1 MKKGK
6 YIKTFKLLL
15 PYLWPKK
22 RKDLRIRVSFAVVA
36 LVLAKIASVSTPL
49 VLGSAVNSLTE
60 LSSGINLFMLVP
72 IVLIVGYGVTT
83 IIAFTFVQVRDALFS
98 KVSQHSIRQ
107 ISLNMFKHLHAL
119 SLQFHLDRQ
128 TGALAKYIDRGTK
141 GIDFLLRYVLFNVL
155 PTFFEIF
162 LVSGILFYLYGPWYA
177 IITLTTISLYSY
189 LTFQITEWRNEF
201 RKRMNQADNDISTK
215 MIDSLLNYETVK
227 YFNNEKFE
235 FNRLDESLENYEL
248 AANQSRHSLSLLN
261 VAQTFI
267 IMLGITIMLVMSAY
281 GIKSG
286 DIDVGG
292 FVVINAYMFQLYQPL
307 NWLGSVYREI
317 RQALTDM
324 ENMFSLL
331 EVSTTSEDNLK
342 DIPQS
347 NIAEIRF
354 ENISFD
360 YDVRRTIIKNISFN
374 VPNGKKVAIVG
385 PTGAGKSTISRLLF
399 KFYDPKE
406 GNIFINNI
414 NINKISQSSLRKI
427 IGVVPQDTVLFND
440 TIYYNIAYGNTGAT
454 KEEVISAAQNADIHD
469 FVTTLPDGY
478 ETIVGE
484 RGLKL
489 SGGEKQRVAIAR
501 TILKN
506 PKIFFFDEATSALD
520 TSTEKEIQKNLE
532 NVSKDKT
539 TLIIAHRLSTAASA
553 DNIIVL
559 DQGTIIEQGTHESLL
574 LEKGKYFE
582 MWGKQKPSQDFY
594 KK

>member
-1 MKKGK
+1 MQDKK
-6 YIKTFKLLL
+6 YIKIFKLLL

-22 RKDLRIRVSFAVVA
+22 RNDLKTRVSFAVVA

-49 VLGSAVNSLTE
+49 VLGGAVNSLTE
-60 LSSGINLFMLVP
+60 LSAGVNLFMLVP
-72 IVLIVGYGVTT
+72 VALIVCYGVAR
-83 IIAFTFVQVRDALFS
+83 IISFTFVAVRDALFS

-107 ISLNMFKHLHAL
+107 ISLNMFKHLHNL
-119 SLQFHLDRQ
+119 SLQFHLNRQ

-141 GIDFLLRYVLFNVL
+141 GIDFLLRYVLFNVV

-177 IITLTTISLYSY
+177 VVTLTTIGLYSY
-189 LTFQITEWRNEF
+189 LTFQITEWRNAF
-201 RKRMNQADNDISTK
+201 RKRMNQADNNISTK
-215 MIDSLLNYETVK
+215 MIDSLLNFETVK
-227 YFNNEKFE
+227 YFNNENYE
-235 FNRLDESLENYEL
+235 FNRLDKSLEEYEL

-261 VAQTFI
+261 IAQTFI
-267 IMLGITIMLVMSAY
+267 IMLGITIMLVMSAF
-281 GIKSG
+281 GIKNG

-292 FVVINAYMFQLYQPL
+292 FVVINAYMLQLYQPL
-307 NWLGSVYREI
+307 NFLGSVYREI

-331 EVSTTSEDNLK
+331 EVSQISKDDLE
-342 DIPQS
+342 DIPKS
-347 NIAEIRF
+347 NVAEIKF
-354 ENISFD
+354 DKVSFD
-360 YDVRRTIIKNISFN
+360 YDIRRTIIKNISFT

-406 GNIFINNI
+406 GGIYINNI
-414 NINKISQSSLRKI
+414 NINKISQESLRKM

-440 TIYYNIAYGNTGAT
+440 TIYYNIAYGNTDST
-454 KEEVISAAQNADIHD
+454 KQEVIDAAKNADIHN
-469 FVTTLPDGY
+469 FISTLPDGY

-501 TILKN
+501 TILKR

-520 TSTEKEIQKNLE
+520 SNTENEIQKNLE

-539 TLIIAHRLSTAASA
+539 TLIIAHRLSTAANA

-559 DQGTIIEQGTHESLL
+559 DQGVIIEQGTHESLL

-582 MWGKQKPSQDFY
+582 MWEKQKPN
-594 KK
+594 

>member
-1 MKKGK
+1 MQNKK

-15 PYLWPKK
+15 PYLWPEK
-22 RKDLRIRVSFAVVA
+22 RKDLKTRVSFAVIA
-36 LVLAKIASVSTPL
+36 LILAKIASVSTPL
-49 VLGSAVNSLTE
+49 VLGGAVNSLTE

-72 IVLIVGYGVTT
+72 IALIVGYGVTT

-107 ISLNMFKHLHAL
+107 ISLNMFKHLHDL
-119 SLQFHLDRQ
+119 SLQFHLNRQ

-141 GIDFLLRYVLFNVL
+141 GIDFLLRYVLFNVV

-162 LVSGILFYLYGPWYA
+162 LVSGILLYLYGPWYA

-235 FNRLDESLENYEL
+235 FNRLDKSLEDYEL

-281 GIKSG
+281 AIKNG

-331 EVSTTSEDNLK
+331 EVSTVSKDNLE
-342 DIPQS
+342 DMPQS
-347 NIAEIRF
+347 NNANIRF
-354 ENISFD
+354 DKVSFD
-360 YDVRRTIIKNISFN
+360 YDIRRTIIKDISFT
-374 VPNGKKVAIVG
+374 VPDGKKVAIVG

-399 KFYDPKE
+399 KFYDPKA
-406 GNIFINNI
+406 GGIYINNI
-414 NINKISQSSLRKI
+414 NINKISQKSLRQT
-427 IGVVPQDTVLFND
+427 IGVVPQDAVLFND
-440 TIYYNIAYGNTGAT
+440 TIYYNIAYGNIEAT
-454 KEEVISAAQNADIHD
+454 KEKVISAAQNADIHD
-469 FVTTLPDGY
+469 FILTLPDGY

-520 TSTEKEIQKNLE
+520 SSTEKEIQKNLE
-532 NVSKDKT
+532 NISKDKT
-539 TLIIAHRLSTAASA
+539 TLIIAHRLSTAANA

-559 DQGTIIEQGTHESLL
+559 DQGVIIEQGTHHSLL
-574 LEKGKYFE
+574 LERGKYFE
-582 MWGKQKPSQDFY
+582 MWGKQKPN
-594 KK
+594 

>member
-22 RKDLRIRVSFAVVA
+22 RKDLRTRVSFAVVA

-72 IVLIVGYGVTT
+72 IALVVGYGVTRV
-83 IIAFTFVQVRDALFS
+83 IAFTFIEIRDALFS

-107 ISLNMFKHLHAL
+107 ISLTMFQHLHNL
-119 SLQFHLDRQ
+119 SLQFHLNRQ

-141 GIDFLLRYVLFNVL
+141 GIDFLLRYVLFNIV
-155 PTFFEIF
+155 PTFFEVF

-177 IITLTTISLYSY
+177 VVTLLTIGLYSF
-189 LTFQITEWRNEF
+189 LTFKITEWRNVF
-201 RKRMNQADNDISTK
+201 RERMNKSDNDVSTK
-215 MIDSLLNYETVK
+215 MIDSLLNFETVK
-227 YFNNEKFE
+227 YFNNEGFE
-235 FNRLDESLENYEL
+235 ANRLDQSLEEYEL

-261 VAQTFI
+261 IAQTFI
-267 IMLGITIMLVMSAY
+267 IMVGITIMLVMSVY

-286 DIDVGG
+286 EIDIGG
-292 FVVINAYMFQLYQPL
+292 FVVINAYMLQLYQPL

-331 EVSTTSEDNLK
+331 EVAPTTNDNLE

-347 NIAEIRF
+347 NDAEIRF
-354 ENISFD
+354 ENVSFD
-360 YDVRRTIIKNISFN
+360 YDVRRTIIKNISFT

-406 GNIFINNI
+406 GNIFINNT
-414 NINKISQSSLRKI
+414 NINKISQNSLRKI

-454 KEEVISAAQNADIHD
+454 REEVVSAAQNADIHD
-469 FVTTLPDGY
+469 FITILPDGY

-532 NVSKDKT
+532 NVSKGKT
-539 TLIIAHRLSTAASA
+539 TLIIAHRLSTAANA

-559 DQGTIIEQGTHESLL
+559 DQGAIIEQGTHESLL

-582 MWGKQKPSQDFY
+582 MWGKQKPS
-594 KK
+594 

>member
-1 MKKGK
+1 VKQGK

-72 IVLIVGYGVTT
+72 IALVVGYGVTRV
-83 IIAFTFVQVRDALFS
+83 IAFTFVEIRDALFS

-107 ISLNMFKHLHAL
+107 ISLTMFQHLHNL
-119 SLQFHLDRQ
+119 SLQFHLNRQ

-141 GIDFLLRYVLFNVL
+141 GIDFLLRYVLFNIA
-155 PTFFEIF
+155 PTFFEVF

-177 IITLTTISLYSY
+177 VVTLVTIGLYSF
-189 LTFQITEWRNEF
+189 LTFKITEWRNVF
-201 RKRMNQADNDISTK
+201 RKRMNQADNDVSTK
-215 MIDSLLNYETVK
+215 MIDSLLNFETVK
-227 YFNNEKFE
+227 YFNNEAFE
-235 FNRLDESLENYEL
+235 ANRLDQSLEEYEL

-261 VAQTFI
+261 IAQTFI
-267 IMLGITIMLVMSAY
+267 IMVGITIMLVMSVY

-286 DIDVGG
+286 EINIGG
-292 FVVINAYMFQLYQPL
+292 FVVINAYMLQLYQPL

-331 EVSTTSEDNLK
+331 EVAPTTNDDLD
-342 DIPQS
+342 DIPES
-347 NIAEIRF
+347 NDAEIRF

-360 YDVRRTIIKNISFN
+360 YDIRRTIIKNISFT

-406 GNIFINNI
+406 GNIFINNT
-414 NINKISQSSLRKI
+414 NVNKISQNSLRKI

-454 KEEVISAAQNADIHD
+454 KEEVISAAKNADIHD
-469 FVTTLPDGY
+469 FISILPDGY

-532 NVSKDKT
+532 NVSKNKT
-539 TLIIAHRLSTAASA
+539 TLIIAHRLSTAANA

-559 DQGTIIEQGTHESLL
+559 DEGVIIEQGTHESLL
-574 LEKGKYFE
+574 VQKGKYFE
-582 MWGKQKPSQDFY
+582 MWGKQKPS
-594 KK
+594 

>member
-1 MKKGK
+1 MKKDK
-6 YIKTFKLLL
+6 YIKTFKLLI

-22 RKDLRIRVSFAVVA
+22 RKDLRTRVSFAVVA

-49 VLGSAVNSLTE
+49 VLGGAVNSLTE
-60 LSSGINLFMLVP
+60 LSSGVNLFMLVP
-72 IVLIVGYGVTT
+72 IALIVGYGVTT
-83 IIAFTFVQVRDALFS
+83 IIAFTFVQIRDALFS

-354 ENISFD
+354 ENVSFD

-582 MWGKQKPSQDFY
+582 MWGKQKPS
-594 KK
+594 

>member
-72 IVLIVGYGVTT
+72 IALVVGYGVTRV
-83 IIAFTFVQVRDALFS
+83 IAFTFVEIRDALFS

-107 ISLNMFKHLHAL
+107 ISLTMFQHLHNL
-119 SLQFHLDRQ
+119 SLQFHLNRQ

-141 GIDFLLRYVLFNVL
+141 GIDFLLRYVLFNIA
-155 PTFFEIF
+155 PTFFEVF

-177 IITLTTISLYSY
+177 VVTLVTIGLYSF
-189 LTFQITEWRNEF
+189 LTFKITEWRNVF
-201 RKRMNQADNDISTK
+201 RKKMNQADNDVSTK
-215 MIDSLLNYETVK
+215 MIDSLLNFETVK
-227 YFNNEKFE
+227 YFNNEAFE
-235 FNRLDESLENYEL
+235 ANRLDQSLEEYEL

-261 VAQTFI
+261 IAQTFI
-267 IMLGITIMLVMSAY
+267 IMLGITIMLVMSVY

-286 DIDVGG
+286 EINIGG
-292 FVVINAYMFQLYQPL
+292 FVVINAYMLQLYQPL

-331 EVSTTSEDNLK
+331 EVAPTTNDDLD

-347 NIAEIRF
+347 NDAEIRF

-360 YDVRRTIIKNISFN
+360 YDIRRTIIKNISFT

-406 GNIFINNI
+406 GNIFINNT
-414 NINKISQSSLRKI
+414 NVNKISQNSLRKI

-469 FVTTLPDGY
+469 FITILPDGY

-532 NVSKDKT
+532 NVSKGKT
-539 TLIIAHRLSTAASA
+539 TLIIAHRLSTAANA

-559 DQGTIIEQGTHESLL
+559 DQGAIIEQGTHESLL

-582 MWGKQKPSQDFY
+582 MWGKQKPS
-594 KK
+594 

>member
-72 IVLIVGYGVTT
+72 IALIVGYGVTT

-354 ENISFD
+354 ENVSFD

-440 TIYYNIAYGNTGAT
+440 TIYYNIAYGKTGAT

-582 MWGKQKPSQDFY
+582 MWGKQKPS
-594 KK
+594 

>member
-1 MKKGK
+1 VEKGK
-6 YIKTFKLLL
+6 YIKTFKLLI

-22 RKDLRIRVSFAVVA
+22 RKDLRTRVSFAVVA

-49 VLGSAVNSLTE
+49 VLGGAVNSLTE
-60 LSSGINLFMLVP
+60 LSSGVNLFMLVP
-72 IVLIVGYGVTT
+72 IALIVGYGVTT

-354 ENISFD
+354 ENVSFD

-582 MWGKQKPSQDFY
+582 MWGKQKPS
-594 KK
+594 

>member
-15 PYLWPKK
+15 PYLWPEN
-22 RKDLRIRVSFAVVA
+22 RRDLKTRVSFAVVA

-49 VLGSAVNSLTE
+49 VLGGAVNSLTE

-72 IVLIVGYGVTT
+72 IALIVGYGVTT

-141 GIDFLLRYVLFNVL
+141 GIDFLLRYVLFNVV

-235 FNRLDESLENYEL
+235 FNRLDESLKEYEL

-331 EVSTTSEDNLK
+331 EVSTTSKDNLE
-342 DIPQS
+342 DMPQS
-347 NIAEIRF
+347 NDANIRF
-354 ENISFD
+354 DKVSFD
-360 YDVRRTIIKNISFN
+360 YDVRRTIIKDISFT

-399 KFYDPKE
+399 KFYDPK
-406 GNIFINNI
+406 GGGIYINDI
-414 NINKISQSSLRKI
+414 NINKISQESLRQT

-440 TIYYNIAYGNTGAT
+440 TIYYNIAYGNTEAT
-454 KEEVISAAQNADIHD
+454 KEKVISAAQNADIHD
-469 FVTTLPDGY
+469 FISALPDGY

-520 TSTEKEIQKNLE
+520 SSTEKEIQKNLE
-532 NVSKDKT
+532 NISKDKT
-539 TLIIAHRLSTAASA
+539 TLIIAHRLSTAANA

-559 DQGTIIEQGTHESLL
+559 DNGIIIEEGTHESLL

-582 MWGKQKPSQDFY
+582 MWGKQKPTQNLV
-594 KK
+594 

>member
-1 MKKGK
+1 
-6 YIKTFKLLL
+6 
-15 PYLWPKK
+15 
-22 RKDLRIRVSFAVVA
+22 
-36 LVLAKIASVSTPL
+36 
-49 VLGSAVNSLTE
+49 
-60 LSSGINLFMLVP
+60 MLVP
-72 IVLIVGYGVTT
+72 IALIVGYGVTT

-107 ISLNMFKHLHAL
+107 ISLNMFKHLHTL

-235 FNRLDESLENYEL
+235 FNRLDESLESYEL

-286 DIDVGG
+286 DINVGG

-354 ENISFD
+354 ENVSFD

-414 NINKISQSSLRKI
+414 NINKISQRSLRKI

-520 TSTEKEIQKNLE
+520 TGTEKEIQKNLE

-539 TLIIAHRLSTAASA
+539 TLIIAHRLSTAANA

-559 DQGTIIEQGTHESLL
+559 DQGTIVEQGTHESLL

-582 MWGKQKPSQDFY
+582 MWGKQKPS
-594 KK
+594 

>member
-1 MKKGK
+1 VKKGK
-6 YIKTFKLLL
+6 YIETFKLLL

-22 RKDLRIRVSFAVVA
+22 RKDLRTRVSFAIVA

-49 VLGSAVNSLTE
+49 VLGGAVNSLTE

-72 IVLIVGYGVTT
+72 IALIVGYGVTT
-83 IIAFTFVQVRDALFS
+83 VIAFTFVQVRDALFS

-141 GIDFLLRYVLFNVL
+141 GIDFLLRYVLFNVV

-189 LTFQITEWRNEF
+189 LTFQITEWRNKF

-342 DIPQS
+342 DIPQGS
-347 NIAEIRF
+347 VAEIRF
-354 ENISFD
+354 ENVSFD

-406 GNIFINNI
+406 GNIFINDI

-539 TLIIAHRLSTAASA
+539 TLIIAHRLSTAANA

-559 DQGTIIEQGTHESLL
+559 DQGAIIEQGTHESLL

-582 MWGKQKPSQDFY
+582 MWGKQKPS
-594 KK
+594 

>member
-1 MKKGK
+1 VKKGK

-22 RKDLRIRVSFAVVA
+22 RKDLRTRVSFAVVA

-49 VLGSAVNSLTE
+49 VLGGAVNSLTE
-60 LSSGINLFMLVP
+60 LSSGINLFMMVP
-72 IVLIVGYGVTT
+72 IALIVGYGVTT

-119 SLQFHLDRQ
+119 SLQFHLNRQ

-141 GIDFLLRYVLFNVL
+141 GIDFLLRYVLFNVV

-347 NIAEIRF
+347 NVAEIRF
-354 ENISFD
+354 ENVSFD
-360 YDVRRTIIKNISFN
+360 YDVRRTIIKDISFS

-406 GNIFINNI
+406 GNIFINDI
-414 NINKISQSSLRKI
+414 NINKISQNSLRKI

-440 TIYYNIAYGNTGAT
+440 TIYYNIAYGNTSAT
-454 KEEVISAAQNADIHD
+454 KEEVFSAAQNADIHD

-532 NVSKDKT
+532 NVSKGKT
-539 TLIIAHRLSTAASA
+539 TLIIAHRLSTAANA

-582 MWGKQKPSQDFY
+582 MWGKQKPS
-594 KK
+594 

>member
-1 MKKGK
+1 MKQGK

-22 RKDLRIRVSFAVVA
+22 RADLKTRVSFAVIA
-36 LVLAKIASVSTPL
+36 LVLAKIANVTTPL
-49 VLGSAVNSLTE
+49 ILGASVNSLTE

-72 IVLIVGYGVTT
+72 VVLIIGYGIAR
-83 IIAFTFVQVRDALFS
+83 IITFAFVEIRDALFS

-107 ISLNMFKHLHAL
+107 ISLNIFKHVHSL
-119 SLQFHLDRQ
+119 SLQFHLNRQ
-128 TGALAKYIDRGTK
+128 TGALAKFIDRGTK
-141 GIDFLLRYVLFNVL
+141 GIDFLLRYVLFNIV

-177 IITLTTISLYSY
+177 VITLTTVTIYSY

-201 RKRMNQADNDISTK
+201 RRKMNQADNDVNTK
-215 MIDSLLNYETVK
+215 MIDSLLNFETVK
-227 YFNNEKFE
+227 YFNNEQFE
-235 FNRLDESLENYEL
+235 FKRLDKSLEEYEI
-248 AANQSRHSLSLLN
+248 AANKTRHALSLLN
-261 VAQTFI
+261 VSQTLV
-267 IMLGITIMLVMSAY
+267 IMTGITIMLVMSAY
-281 GIKSG
+281 GIKNG

-292 FVVINAYMFQLYQPL
+292 FVVINAYMLQLYQPL
-307 NWLGSVYREI
+307 SFLGSVYREI

-331 EVSTTSEDNLK
+331 
-342 DIPQS
+342 DISPAIRNTLNKLPQS
-347 NIAEIRF
+347 NIAEIKF
-354 ENISFD
+354 DNVSFD
-360 YDVRRTIIKNISFN
+360 YDVRRTIINNISFT

-399 KFYDPKE
+399 KFYEPKSGE
-406 GNIFINNI
+406 IYINNV
-414 NINKISQSSLRKI
+414 NTNTISQESLREI

-440 TIYYNIAYGNTGAT
+440 TIYYNIAYGKAGST
-454 KEEVISAAQNADIHD
+454 KEEVVSAAKNADIHD
-469 FVTTLPDGY
+469 FISILPDGY

-532 NVSKDKT
+532 NVSKNKT
-539 TLIIAHRLSTAASA
+539 TLIIAHRLSTAANA

-559 DQGTIIEQGTHESLL
+559 DGGTIVEQGTHESLL
-574 LEKGKYFE
+574 AQKGKYFE
-582 MWGKQKPSQDFY
+582 MWGKQKPS
-594 KK
+594 

>member
-49 VLGSAVNSLTE
+49 VLGGAVNSLTE
-60 LSSGINLFMLVP
+60 LSSGVNLFMLVP
-72 IVLIVGYGVTT
+72 IALIVGYGVTT

-177 IITLTTISLYSY
+177 IITLTTISLYSF
-189 LTFQITEWRNEF
+189 LTFKITEWRNEF

-235 FNRLDESLENYEL
+235 FSRLDESLENYEL

-354 ENISFD
+354 ENVSFD

-399 KFYDPKE
+399 KFYNPKE

-582 MWGKQKPSQDFY
+582 MWGKQKPS
-594 KK
+594 

>member
-1 MKKGK
+1 VKKGK

-72 IVLIVGYGVTT
+72 IALVVGYGVTRV
-83 IIAFTFVQVRDALFS
+83 IAFTFVEIRDALFS

-107 ISLNMFKHLHAL
+107 ISLTMFQHLHNL
-119 SLQFHLDRQ
+119 SLQFHLNRQ

-141 GIDFLLRYVLFNVL
+141 GIDFLLRYVLFNIA
-155 PTFFEIF
+155 PTFFEVF

-177 IITLTTISLYSY
+177 VVTLVTIGLYSF
-189 LTFQITEWRNEF
+189 LTFKITEWRNVF
-201 RKRMNQADNDISTK
+201 RKRMNQADNDVSTK
-215 MIDSLLNYETVK
+215 MIDSLLNFETVK
-227 YFNNEKFE
+227 YFNNEAFE
-235 FNRLDESLENYEL
+235 ANRLDQSLEEYEL

-261 VAQTFI
+261 IAQTFI
-267 IMLGITIMLVMSAY
+267 IMVGITIMLVMSVY

-286 DIDVGG
+286 EIDIGG
-292 FVVINAYMFQLYQPL
+292 FVVINAYMLQLYQPL

-331 EVSTTSEDNLK
+331 EVAPTTNDDLD

-347 NIAEIRF
+347 NDAEIRF

-360 YDVRRTIIKNISFN
+360 YDIRRTIIKNISFT

-406 GNIFINNI
+406 GNIFINNT
-414 NINKISQSSLRKI
+414 NVNKISQNSLRKI

-469 FVTTLPDGY
+469 FITILPDGY

-532 NVSKDKT
+532 NVSKGKT
-539 TLIIAHRLSTAASA
+539 TLIIAHRLSTAANA

-582 MWGKQKPSQDFY
+582 MWGKQKPS
-594 KK
+594 

>member
-1 MKKGK
+1 MEQGK

-22 RKDLRIRVSFAVVA
+22 RRDLKIRVSFAVVA

-49 VLGSAVNSLTE
+49 VLGGAVNSLTE
-60 LSSGINLFMLVP
+60 LSSGVNLFMLAP
-72 IVLIVGYGVTT
+72 IAL
-83 IIAFTFVQVRDALFS
+83 IIAYGAAKIISFTFVAVRDALFS

-107 ISLNMFKHLHAL
+107 ISLNMFKHLHNL
-119 SLQFHLDRQ
+119 SLQFHLNRQ

-141 GIDFLLRYVLFNVL
+141 GIDFLLRYVLFNVV

-162 LVSGILFYLYGPWYA
+162 LVAGILFYLYGIWYA
-177 IITLTTISLYSY
+177 VVTLTTIGLYSY
-189 LTFQITEWRNEF
+189 LSFQITEWRNVYRE
-201 RKRMNQADNDISTK
+201 RMNRADNDVSTK
-215 MIDSLLNYETVK
+215 MIDSLLNFETVK
-227 YFNNEKFE
+227 YFNNEQYE
-235 FNRLDESLENYEL
+235 FHRLDESLKDYEL

-281 GIKSG
+281 GIRNG

-292 FVVINAYMFQLYQPL
+292 FVVINAYMLQLYQPL
-307 NWLGSVYREI
+307 NFLGSVYREI
-317 RQALTDM
+317 RQSLTDM

-331 EVSTTSEDNLK
+331 EVSTVSKDSRE
-342 DIPQS
+342 DIPE
-347 NIAEIRF
+347 NNNADIRF
-354 ENISFD
+354 NKISFD
-360 YDVRRTIIKNISFN
+360 YDIRRTIIKDISFT

-399 KFYDPKE
+399 KFYDPKKGE
-406 GNIFINNI
+406 IYINNI
-414 NINKISQSSLRKI
+414 NINRVSQESLRQM

-440 TIYYNIAYGNTGAT
+440 TIYYNIVYGKIEAN
-454 KEEVISAAQNADIHD
+454 KEEVISAAKNADIHD
-469 FVTTLPDGY
+469 FISALPDGY

-520 TSTEKEIQKNLE
+520 SNTEKEIQKNLE

-539 TLIIAHRLSTAASA
+539 TLIIAHRLSTAANA

-559 DQGTIIEQGTHESLL
+559 DKGVITEQGTHESLL
-574 LEKGKYFE
+574 LKKGKYFE
-582 MWGKQKPSQDFY
+582 MWEKQKPI
-594 KK
+594 

>member
-1 MKKGK
+1 MKQGK

-22 RKDLRIRVSFAVVA
+22 RRDLKTRVSFAVIA
-36 LVLAKIASVSTPL
+36 LVLAKIANVTTPL
-49 VLGSAVNSLTE
+49 ILGASVNSLTE

-72 IVLIVGYGVTT
+72 VALIVGYGIAR
-83 IIAFTFVQVRDALFS
+83 IITFAFVEVRDALFS

-107 ISLNMFKHLHAL
+107 ISLTMFQHVHNL
-119 SLQFHLDRQ
+119 SLQFHLNRQ
-128 TGALAKYIDRGTK
+128 TGALAKFIDRGTK
-141 GIDFLLRYVLFNVL
+141 GIDFLLRYVLFNIV

-177 IITLTTISLYSY
+177 VITLITVGFYSY

-201 RKRMNQADNDISTK
+201 RRKMNQADNDVSTK
-215 MIDSLLNYETVK
+215 MIDSLLNFETVK

-235 FNRLDESLENYEL
+235 FNRLDKSLEEYEL
-248 AANQSRHSLSLLN
+248 AANQTRHALSLLN
-261 VAQTFI
+261 VAQTLI
-267 IMLGITIMLVMSAY
+267 ITTGITIMLVMSAY

-292 FVVINAYMFQLYQPL
+292 FVVINAYMLQLYQPL
-307 NWLGSVYREI
+307 SWLGSVYREI

-331 EVSTTSEDNLK
+331 EISPTTQDVL
-342 DIPQS
+342 DTMPQS
-347 NIAEIRF
+347 DVAEIKF
-354 ENISFD
+354 DNVSFD
-360 YDVRRTIIKNISFN
+360 YDVRRTIIKNISFV

-399 KFYDPKE
+399 KFYEPKE
-406 GNIFINNI
+406 GGIYINNN
-414 NINKISQSSLRKI
+414 NINKISQESLREI

-440 TIYYNIAYGNTGAT
+440 TIYYNIAYGRTGAT
-454 KEEVISAAQNADIHD
+454 KEEVVSAAKNADIHD
-469 FVTTLPDGY
+469 FISILPDGY

-532 NVSKDKT
+532 NVSKNKT
-539 TLIIAHRLSTAASA
+539 TLIIAHRLSTAANA

-559 DQGTIIEQGTHESLL
+559 DEGVIIEHGTHESLL
-574 LEKGKYFE
+574 AQKGKYFE
-582 MWGKQKPSQDFY
+582 MWGKQKPS
-594 KK
+594 

>member
-1 MKKGK
+1 MNQYK

-15 PYLWPKK
+15 PFLWPEK
-22 RKDLRIRVSFAVVA
+22 RKDLKTRVSFAVIA
-36 LVLAKIASVSTPL
+36 LILAKIASVSTPL

-72 IVLIVGYGVTT
+72 IALVIGYGLTKV
-83 IIAFTFVQVRDALFS
+83 IALSFVEIRDALFS
-98 KVSQHSIRQ
+98 KVSQYSIRK
-107 ISLNMFKHLHAL
+107 ISLTMFEHLHSL
-119 SLQFHLDRQ
+119 SLQFHLNRQ
-128 TGALAKYIDRGTK
+128 TGGLAKYIDRGTK
-141 GIDFLLRYVLFNVL
+141 GIDFLLRYVLFNIV
-155 PTFFEIF
+155 PTFFEVF

-177 IITLTTISLYSY
+177 VITLLTIGLYSY
-189 LTFQITEWRNEF
+189 LTFVITEWRNIF
-201 RKRMNQADNDISTK
+201 RKRMNKADNDVSTK
-215 MIDSLLNYETVK
+215 MIDSLLNFETVK
-227 YFNNEKFE
+227 YFNNENFE
-235 FNRLDESLENYEL
+235 SSRLDQSLEEYEL
-248 AANQSRHSLSLLN
+248 AANQSRHTLSMLN
-261 VAQTFI
+261 IAQTFI
-267 IMLGITIMLVMSAY
+267 IMIGITIMLVMSVY

-286 DIDVGG
+286 DIDIGG
-292 FVVINAYMFQLYQPL
+292 FVVINAYMLQLYQPL

-317 RQALTDM
+317 RQSLTDM

-331 EVSTTSEDNLK
+331 EITPPKDESLK
-342 DIPQS
+342 VLTAS
-347 NIAEIRF
+347 NDTEIRF
-354 ENISFD
+354 DKVSFD
-360 YDVRRTIIKNISFN
+360 YDVRRTIINKVSFT

-406 GNIFINNI
+406 GNIYINNTNINNI
-414 NINKISQSSLRKI
+414 SQNSLRKI

-440 TIYYNIAYGNTGAT
+440 SIYYNIAYGNASSS
-454 KEEVISAAQNADIHD
+454 KEEVINAAKNADIHN
-469 FVTTLPDGY
+469 FISSLPDGY
-478 ETIVGE
+478 KTIVGE

-532 NVSKDKT
+532 NISSGKT
-539 TLIIAHRLSTAASA
+539 TLIIAHRLSTAANA

-559 DQGTIIEQGTHESLL
+559 DKGVIIEQGTHQSLL

-582 MWGKQKPSQDFY
+582 MWGKQKPS
-594 KK
+594 

>member
-72 IVLIVGYGVTT
+72 IALVVGYGVTRV
-83 IIAFTFVQVRDALFS
+83 IAFTFVEIRDALFS

-107 ISLNMFKHLHAL
+107 ISLTMFQHLHNL
-119 SLQFHLDRQ
+119 SLQFHLNRQ

-141 GIDFLLRYVLFNVL
+141 GIDFLLRYVLFNIA
-155 PTFFEIF
+155 PTFFEVF

-177 IITLTTISLYSY
+177 VVTLVTIGLYSF
-189 LTFQITEWRNEF
+189 LTFKITEWRNVF
-201 RKRMNQADNDISTK
+201 RKRMNQADNDVSTK
-215 MIDSLLNYETVK
+215 MIDSLLNFETVK
-227 YFNNEKFE
+227 YFNNEAFE
-235 FNRLDESLENYEL
+235 ANRLDQSLEEYEL

-261 VAQTFI
+261 IAQTFI
-267 IMLGITIMLVMSAY
+267 IMVGITIMLVMSVY

-286 DIDVGG
+286 EINIGG
-292 FVVINAYMFQLYQPL
+292 FVVINAYMLQLYQPL

-331 EVSTTSEDNLK
+331 EVAPTTNDDLD

-347 NIAEIRF
+347 NDAEIRF

-360 YDVRRTIIKNISFN
+360 YDIRRTIIKNISFT

-406 GNIFINNI
+406 GNIFINNT
-414 NINKISQSSLRKI
+414 NVNKISQNSLRKI

-454 KEEVISAAQNADIHD
+454 KEEVISAAKNADIHD
-469 FVTTLPDGY
+469 FITILPDGY

-532 NVSKDKT
+532 NVSKGKT
-539 TLIIAHRLSTAASA
+539 TLIIAHRLSTAANA

-582 MWGKQKPSQDFY
+582 MWGKQKPS
-594 KK
+594 

>member
-72 IVLIVGYGVTT
+72 IALVVGYGVTRV
-83 IIAFTFVQVRDALFS
+83 IAFTFVEIRDALFS

-107 ISLNMFKHLHAL
+107 ISLTMFQHLHNL
-119 SLQFHLDRQ
+119 SLQFHLNRQ

-141 GIDFLLRYVLFNVL
+141 GIDFLLRYVLFNIA
-155 PTFFEIF
+155 PTFFEVF

-177 IITLTTISLYSY
+177 VVTLVTIGLYSF
-189 LTFQITEWRNEF
+189 LTFKITEWRNVF
-201 RKRMNQADNDISTK
+201 RKRMNQADNDVSTK
-215 MIDSLLNYETVK
+215 MIDSLLNFETVK
-227 YFNNEKFE
+227 YFNNENFE
-235 FNRLDESLENYEL
+235 ANRLDQSLEEYEL

-261 VAQTFI
+261 IAQTFI
-267 IMLGITIMLVMSAY
+267 IMVGITIMLVMSVY

-286 DIDVGG
+286 EIDIGG
-292 FVVINAYMFQLYQPL
+292 FVVINAYMLQLYQPL

-331 EVSTTSEDNLK
+331 EVPPTTNNDLN

-347 NIAEIRF
+347 NDAEIRF

-360 YDVRRTIIKNISFN
+360 YDIRRTIIKNISFT

-406 GNIFINNI
+406 GNIFINNT
-414 NINKISQSSLRKI
+414 NVNKISQNSLRKI

-454 KEEVISAAQNADIHD
+454 KEEVISAAQNADIHN
-469 FVTTLPDGY
+469 FITILPDGY

-532 NVSKDKT
+532 NISKGKT
-539 TLIIAHRLSTAASA
+539 TLIIAHRLSTAANA

-559 DQGTIIEQGTHESLL
+559 DQGAIIEQGTHESLL

-582 MWGKQKPSQDFY
+582 MWGKQKPS
-594 KK
+594 

>member
-1 MKKGK
+1 MEKGK
-6 YIKTFKLLL
+6 YIKTFKLLI

-22 RKDLRIRVSFAVVA
+22 RKDLRTRVSFAVIA

-49 VLGSAVNSLTE
+49 VLGGAVNSLTE
-60 LSSGINLFMLVP
+60 LSSGVNLFMLVP
-72 IVLIVGYGVTT
+72 IALIVGYGVIT

-354 ENISFD
+354 ENVSFD

-454 KEEVISAAQNADIHD
+454 KEDVISAAQNADIHD

-582 MWGKQKPSQDFY
+582 MWGKQKPS
-594 KK
+594 

>member
-1 MKKGK
+1 MENKK

-15 PYLWPKK
+15 PYLWPNK
-22 RKDLRIRVSFAVVA
+22 RNDLRTRVSFAVVA

-49 VLGSAVNSLTE
+49 VLGGAVNSLTE
-60 LSSGINLFMLVP
+60 LSAGINLFMLVP
-72 IVLIVGYGVTT
+72 VALIVGYGVAR
-83 IIAFTFVQVRDALFS
+83 IISFTFVAIRDALFS

-107 ISLNMFKHLHAL
+107 ISLNMFKHLHNL
-119 SLQFHLDRQ
+119 SLQFHLNRQ

-141 GIDFLLRYVLFNVL
+141 GIDFLLRYVLFNVV

-177 IITLTTISLYSY
+177 VVTLTTIGLYSY
-189 LTFQITEWRNEF
+189 LTFQITEWRNVF

-215 MIDSLLNYETVK
+215 MIDSLLNFETVK
-227 YFNNEKFE
+227 YFNNEAYE
-235 FNRLDESLENYEL
+235 FNRLDKSLEDYEL

-261 VAQTFI
+261 IAQTFI
-267 IMLGITIMLVMSAY
+267 IMLGITIMLVMSAF
-281 GIKSG
+281 GIKNG

-292 FVVINAYMFQLYQPL
+292 FVVINAYMLQLYQPL
-307 NWLGSVYREI
+307 NFLGSVYREI

-331 EVSTTSEDNLK
+331 EVSQVSKDDLEDM
-342 DIPQS
+342 PQS
-347 NIAEIRF
+347 NVAEIRF
-354 ENISFD
+354 DKVSFD
-360 YDVRRTIIKNISFN
+360 YDIRRTIIKNISFT

-406 GNIFINNI
+406 GGIYINNI
-414 NINKISQSSLRKI
+414 NINKISQESLRKM

-440 TIYYNIAYGNTGAT
+440 TIYYNIAYGNTDAS
-454 KEEVISAAQNADIHD
+454 KEEVIIAAKNADIHN
-469 FVTTLPDGY
+469 FISTLPDGY

-520 TSTEKEIQKNLE
+520 SSTEKEIQKNLE
-532 NVSKDKT
+532 SVSKDKT
-539 TLIIAHRLSTAASA
+539 TLIIAHRLSTAANA

-559 DQGTIIEQGTHESLL
+559 DKGIIIEQGTHKSLL

-582 MWGKQKPSQDFY
+582 MWGKQKLS
-594 KK
+594 

>member
-1 MKKGK
+1 MEQGK

-22 RKDLRIRVSFAVVA
+22 RRDLKTRVSFAVIA
-36 LVLAKIASVSTPL
+36 LVLAKIANVTTPL
-49 VLGSAVNSLTE
+49 ILGASVNSLTE

-72 IVLIVGYGVTT
+72 VALIVGYGIAR
-83 IIAFTFVQVRDALFS
+83 IITFAFVEVRDALFS

-107 ISLNMFKHLHAL
+107 ISLNMFKHVHNL
-119 SLQFHLDRQ
+119 SLQFHLNRQ
-128 TGALAKYIDRGTK
+128 TGALAKFIDRGTK
-141 GIDFLLRYVLFNVL
+141 GIDFLLRYVLFNIV

-177 IITLTTISLYSY
+177 VITLITVGFYSY

-201 RKRMNQADNDISTK
+201 RRKMNQADNDVSTK
-215 MIDSLLNYETVK
+215 MIDSLLNFETVK

-235 FNRLDESLENYEL
+235 FNRLDKSLEEYEL
-248 AANQSRHSLSLLN
+248 AANQTRHALSLLN
-261 VAQTFI
+261 VAQTLI
-267 IMLGITIMLVMSAY
+267 ITTGITIMLVMSAY

-292 FVVINAYMFQLYQPL
+292 FVVINAYMLQLYQPL
-307 NWLGSVYREI
+307 SWLGSVYREI

-331 EVSTTSEDNLK
+331 EISPTTQDVL
-342 DIPQS
+342 DTMPQS
-347 NIAEIRF
+347 DVAEIKF
-354 ENISFD
+354 DNVSFD
-360 YDVRRTIIKNISFN
+360 YDVRRTIIKNISFV

-399 KFYDPKE
+399 KFYEPKE
-406 GNIFINNI
+406 GGIYINNN
-414 NINKISQSSLRKI
+414 NINKISQESLREI

-440 TIYYNIAYGNTGAT
+440 TIYYNIAYGRTGAT
-454 KEEVISAAQNADIHD
+454 KEEVVSAAKNADIHD
-469 FVTTLPDGY
+469 FISILPDGY

-532 NVSKDKT
+532 NVSKNKT
-539 TLIIAHRLSTAASA
+539 TLIIAHRLSTAANA

-559 DQGTIIEQGTHESLL
+559 DEGVIIEQGTHESLL
-574 LEKGKYFE
+574 AQKGKYFE
-582 MWGKQKPSQDFY
+582 MWGKQKPS
-594 KK
+594 

>member
-72 IVLIVGYGVTT
+72 IALVVGYGVTRV
-83 IIAFTFVQVRDALFS
+83 IAFTFVEIRDALFS

-107 ISLNMFKHLHAL
+107 ISLTMFQHLHNL
-119 SLQFHLDRQ
+119 SLQFHLNRQ

-141 GIDFLLRYVLFNVL
+141 GIDFLLRYVLFNIA
-155 PTFFEIF
+155 PTFFEVF

-177 IITLTTISLYSY
+177 VVTLVTIGLYSF
-189 LTFQITEWRNEF
+189 LTFKITEWRNVF
-201 RKRMNQADNDISTK
+201 RKRMNQADNDVSTK
-215 MIDSLLNYETVK
+215 MIDSLLNFETVK
-227 YFNNEKFE
+227 YFNNEAFE
-235 FNRLDESLENYEL
+235 ANRLDQSLEEYEL

-261 VAQTFI
+261 IAQTFI
-267 IMLGITIMLVMSAY
+267 IMVGITIMLVMSVY

-286 DIDVGG
+286 EINIGG
-292 FVVINAYMFQLYQPL
+292 FVVINAYMLQLYQPL

-331 EVSTTSEDNLK
+331 EVAPTTNDDLN

-347 NIAEIRF
+347 NDAEIRF

-360 YDVRRTIIKNISFN
+360 YDIRRTIIKNISFT

-406 GNIFINNI
+406 GNIFINNT
-414 NINKISQSSLRKI
+414 NVNKISQNSLRKI

-454 KEEVISAAQNADIHD
+454 KEEVISAAKNADIHD
-469 FVTTLPDGY
+469 FITILPDGY

-532 NVSKDKT
+532 NVSKNKT

-559 DQGTIIEQGTHESLL
+559 DQGAIIEQGTHESLL

-582 MWGKQKPSQDFY
+582 MWGKQKPS
-594 KK
+594 

>member
-1 MKKGK
+1 MENKK

-22 RKDLRIRVSFAVVA
+22 RKDLKTRVSFAVVA

-72 IVLIVGYGVTT
+72 IALVVGYGVTRV
-83 IIAFTFVQVRDALFS
+83 IAFTFVEIRDALFS

-107 ISLNMFKHLHAL
+107 ISLTMFQHLHNL
-119 SLQFHLDRQ
+119 SLQFHLNRQ

-141 GIDFLLRYVLFNVL
+141 GIDFLLRYVLFNIA
-155 PTFFEIF
+155 PTFFEVF

-177 IITLTTISLYSY
+177 VVTLVTIGLYSF
-189 LTFQITEWRNEF
+189 LTFKITEWRNVF
-201 RKRMNQADNDISTK
+201 RKRMNQADNDVSTK
-215 MIDSLLNYETVK
+215 MIDSLLNFETVK
-227 YFNNEKFE
+227 YFNNEAFE
-235 FNRLDESLENYEL
+235 ANRLDQSLEEYEL

-261 VAQTFI
+261 IAQTFI
-267 IMLGITIMLVMSAY
+267 IMVGITIMLVMSVY

-286 DIDVGG
+286 EINIGG
-292 FVVINAYMFQLYQPL
+292 FVVINAYMLQLYQPL

-331 EVSTTSEDNLK
+331 EVAPTTNDDLN

-347 NIAEIRF
+347 NDAEIRF

-360 YDVRRTIIKNISFN
+360 YDIRRTIIKNISFT

-406 GNIFINNI
+406 GNIFINNT
-414 NINKISQSSLRKI
+414 NVNKISQNSLRKI

-454 KEEVISAAQNADIHD
+454 KEEVISAAKNADIHD
-469 FVTTLPDGY
+469 FITILPDGY

-532 NVSKDKT
+532 NVSKGKT
-539 TLIIAHRLSTAASA
+539 TLIIAHRLSTAANA

-559 DQGTIIEQGTHESLL
+559 DQGAIIEQGTHESLL

-582 MWGKQKPSQDFY
+582 MWGKQKPS
-594 KK
+594 

>member
-1 MKKGK
+1 MKQGK

-22 RKDLRIRVSFAVVA
+22 RRDLKTRVSFAVIA
-36 LVLAKIASVSTPL
+36 LVLAKIANVTTPL
-49 VLGSAVNSLTE
+49 ILGASVNSLTE

-72 IVLIVGYGVTT
+72 VALIVGYGIAR
-83 IIAFTFVQVRDALFS
+83 IITFAFVEVRDALFS

-107 ISLNMFKHLHAL
+107 ISLTMFKHVHNL
-119 SLQFHLDRQ
+119 SLQFHLNRQ
-128 TGALAKYIDRGTK
+128 TGALAKFIDRGTK
-141 GIDFLLRYVLFNVL
+141 GIDFLLRYVLFNIV

-177 IITLTTISLYSY
+177 VITLITVGFYSY

-201 RKRMNQADNDISTK
+201 RRKMNQADNDVSTK
-215 MIDSLLNYETVK
+215 MIDSLLNFETVK

-235 FNRLDESLENYEL
+235 FNRLDKSLEEYEL
-248 AANQSRHSLSLLN
+248 AANQTRHALSLLN
-261 VAQTFI
+261 VAQTLI
-267 IMLGITIMLVMSAY
+267 ITTGITIMLVMSAY

-292 FVVINAYMFQLYQPL
+292 FVVINAYMLQLYQPL
-307 NWLGSVYREI
+307 SWLGSVYREI

-331 EVSTTSEDNLK
+331 EISPTTQDVL
-342 DIPQS
+342 DTMPQS
-347 NIAEIRF
+347 DVAEIKF
-354 ENISFD
+354 DNVSFD
-360 YDVRRTIIKNISFN
+360 YDVRRTIIKNISFV

-399 KFYDPKE
+399 KFYEPKE
-406 GNIFINNI
+406 GGIYINNN
-414 NINKISQSSLRKI
+414 NINKISQESLREI

-440 TIYYNIAYGNTGAT
+440 TIYYNIAYGRTGAT
-454 KEEVISAAQNADIHD
+454 KEEVVSAAKNADIHD
-469 FVTTLPDGY
+469 FISILPDGY

-532 NVSKDKT
+532 NVSKNKT
-539 TLIIAHRLSTAASA
+539 TLIIAHRLSTAANA

-559 DQGTIIEQGTHESLL
+559 DEGIIIEQGTHESLL
-574 LEKGKYFE
+574 AQKGKYFE
-582 MWGKQKPSQDFY
+582 MWGKQKPS
-594 KK
+594 

>member
-1 MKKGK
+1 MKQGK

-22 RKDLRIRVSFAVVA
+22 RRDLKTRVSFAVIA
-36 LVLAKIASVSTPL
+36 LVLAKIANVTTPL
-49 VLGSAVNSLTE
+49 ILGASVNSLTE

-72 IVLIVGYGVTT
+72 VALIVGYGIAR
-83 IIAFTFVQVRDALFS
+83 IITFTFVEVRDALFS

-107 ISLNMFKHLHAL
+107 ISLTMFKHVHNL
-119 SLQFHLDRQ
+119 SLQFHLNRQ
-128 TGALAKYIDRGTK
+128 TGALAKFIDRGTK
-141 GIDFLLRYVLFNVL
+141 GIDFLLRYVLFNIV

-177 IITLTTISLYSY
+177 VITLITVGFYSY

-201 RKRMNQADNDISTK
+201 RRKMNQADNDVSTK
-215 MIDSLLNYETVK
+215 MIDSLLNFETVK

-235 FNRLDESLENYEL
+235 FNRLDKSLEEYEL
-248 AANQSRHSLSLLN
+248 AANQTRHALSLLN
-261 VAQTFI
+261 VAQTLI
-267 IMLGITIMLVMSAY
+267 ITTGITIMLVMSAY

-292 FVVINAYMFQLYQPL
+292 FVVINAYMLQLYQPL
-307 NWLGSVYREI
+307 SWLGSVYREI

-331 EVSTTSEDNLK
+331 EISPTTQNVLDSM
-342 DIPQS
+342 PPS
-347 NIAEIRF
+347 NIAEIKF
-354 ENISFD
+354 DNVSFD
-360 YDVRRTIIKNISFN
+360 YDVRRTIIKNISFV

-399 KFYDPKE
+399 KFYEPKE
-406 GNIFINNI
+406 GGIYINNI
-414 NINKISQSSLRKI
+414 NIHKISQESLREI

-440 TIYYNIAYGNTGAT
+440 TIYYNIAYGRTGAT
-454 KEEVISAAQNADIHD
+454 KEEVVSAAKNADIHD
-469 FVTTLPDGY
+469 FISILPDGY

-532 NVSKDKT
+532 NVSKNKT
-539 TLIIAHRLSTAASA
+539 TLIIAHRLSTAANA

-559 DQGTIIEQGTHESLL
+559 DEGIIIEQGTHESLL
-574 LEKGKYFE
+574 AQKGKYFE
-582 MWGKQKPSQDFY
+582 MWGKQKPS
-594 KK
+594 

>member
-1 MKKGK
+1 MKQGK

-22 RKDLRIRVSFAVVA
+22 RRDLKTRVSFAVIA
-36 LVLAKIASVSTPL
+36 LVLAKIANVTTPL
-49 VLGSAVNSLTE
+49 ILGASVNSLTE

-72 IVLIVGYGVTT
+72 VALIVGYGIAR
-83 IIAFTFVQVRDALFS
+83 IITFAFVEVRDALFS

-107 ISLNMFKHLHAL
+107 ISLNMFKHVHNL
-119 SLQFHLDRQ
+119 SLQFHLNRQ
-128 TGALAKYIDRGTK
+128 TGALAKFIDRGTK
-141 GIDFLLRYVLFNVL
+141 GIDFLLRYVLFNIV

-177 IITLTTISLYSY
+177 VITLITVGFYSY

-201 RKRMNQADNDISTK
+201 RRKMNQADNDVSTK
-215 MIDSLLNYETVK
+215 MIDSLLNFETVK

-235 FNRLDESLENYEL
+235 FNRLDKSLEEYEL
-248 AANQSRHSLSLLN
+248 AANQTRHALSLLN
-261 VAQTFI
+261 VAQTLI
-267 IMLGITIMLVMSAY
+267 ITTGITIMLVMSAY

-292 FVVINAYMFQLYQPL
+292 FVVINAYMLQLYQPL
-307 NWLGSVYREI
+307 SWLGSVYREI

-331 EVSTTSEDNLK
+331 EISPTTQDVL
-342 DIPQS
+342 DTMPQS
-347 NIAEIRF
+347 DVAEIKF
-354 ENISFD
+354 DNVSFD
-360 YDVRRTIIKNISFN
+360 YDVRRTIIKNISFV

-399 KFYDPKE
+399 KFYEPKE
-406 GNIFINNI
+406 GGIYINNN
-414 NINKISQSSLRKI
+414 NINKISQESLREI

-440 TIYYNIAYGNTGAT
+440 TIYYNIAYGRTGAT
-454 KEEVISAAQNADIHD
+454 KEEVVSAAKNADIHD
-469 FVTTLPDGY
+469 FISILPDGY

-532 NVSKDKT
+532 NVSKNKT
-539 TLIIAHRLSTAASA
+539 TLIIAHRLSTAANA

-559 DQGTIIEQGTHESLL
+559 DEGVIIEQGTHESLL
-574 LEKGKYFE
+574 AQKGKYFE
-582 MWGKQKPSQDFY
+582 MWGKQKPS
-594 KK
+594 